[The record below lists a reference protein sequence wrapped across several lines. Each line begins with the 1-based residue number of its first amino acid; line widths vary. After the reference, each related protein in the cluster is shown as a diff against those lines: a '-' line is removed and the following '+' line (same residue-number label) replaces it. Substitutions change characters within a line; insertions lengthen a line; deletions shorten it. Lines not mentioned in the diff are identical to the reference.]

1 MIICPWKDI
10 SRYYGAVPGLEE
22 AVNFINNAGTLEPG
36 SYPLECGGKVNV
48 GGEAVTRSVEG
59 VRLEAHRA
67 YLDVQYV
74 TEGEEYMGWADTA
87 ALEVETP
94 YIAEKDCSMHTG
106 KCQFFHIPAGYCY
119 IVFPEDAHAPMVHLD
134 QPMTERKII
143 VKLKA

>member
-1 MIICPWKDI
+1 MIICPWKDV

-22 AVNFINNAGTLEPG
+22 AVNFINNAGALEPG
-36 SYPLECGGKVNV
+36 SYPLACGGKVNV
-48 GGEAVTRSVEG
+48 GGEAVTRSAEG
-59 VRLEAHRA
+59 VRLEAHRT

-94 YIAEKDCSMHTG
+94 YIAEKDCSMHSG
-106 KCQFFHIPAGYCY
+106 KCQFFHIPAGCCY

-143 VKLKA
+143 VKLKV